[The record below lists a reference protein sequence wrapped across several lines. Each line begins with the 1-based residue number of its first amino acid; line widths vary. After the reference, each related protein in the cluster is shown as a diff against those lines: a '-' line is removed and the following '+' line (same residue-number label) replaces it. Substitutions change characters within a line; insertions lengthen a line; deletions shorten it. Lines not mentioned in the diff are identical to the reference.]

1 MMIAYKAFDPD
12 LSCTSG
18 GHRFQYKTDTWNQEP
33 AADCAK
39 RGFHCA
45 ENPLDCLSYYGDWKK
60 AVYYMVLADGDID
73 EDGRDS
79 KISCTRLKLVKQ
91 LKLEEFVVHSLH
103 YLIKHPGRTRNHRVR
118 TEHGEAQSGFV
129 IVRGKEPAAKGK
141 PGDIL
146 GLAKEEEDSQEIAEA
161 GVFIVDGKKYFP
173 DIWYD
178 VHGNPL
184 GGMKDAE
191 KTLADSLSA

>member
-1 MMIAYKAFDPD
+1 MIIAYKALDPD

-18 GHRFQYKTDTWNQEP
+18 GHRFQYKIGVWNQEP

-45 ENPLDCLSYYGDWKK
+45 EDPLDCFTYYPHWDQ

-73 EDGRDS
+73 EDGRGS

-91 LKLEEFVVHSLH
+91 LNLEEFVAHSLH
-103 YLIKHPGRTRNHRVR
+103 YLIRHPGRASNYRVR
-118 TEHGEAQSGFV
+118 TERGEAQSGLV
-129 IVRGKEPAAKGK
+129 IVRGKGPAAKGK
-141 PGDIL
+141 LGDIL
-146 GLAKEEEDSQEIAEA
+146 GLAREEEDRPEIAEA

-178 VHGNPL
+178 VHGKPL
-184 GGMKDAE
+184 GGMRNAE
-191 KTLADSLSA
+191 KTLVDSLSA